1 MEGGRVNIFIR
12 LTYLGPSGD
21 LDAPFALLA
30 DLRARL
36 KGAGIATR
44 ELACAGADLLDL
56 GLREALDRK
65 QGFER
70 DLRDHAT
77 SAYASLHEL
86 SDVFEVERKEGEG
99 SEKGCMRAWRV

>member
-65 QGFER
+65 QGFDR
-70 DLRDHAT
+70 NLRDHAT
-77 SAYASLHEL
+77 SAYASFHEL
-86 SDVFEVERKEGEG
+86 GDIFDVGRKEMVGRI
-99 SEKGCMRAWRV
+99 KGNMCAW